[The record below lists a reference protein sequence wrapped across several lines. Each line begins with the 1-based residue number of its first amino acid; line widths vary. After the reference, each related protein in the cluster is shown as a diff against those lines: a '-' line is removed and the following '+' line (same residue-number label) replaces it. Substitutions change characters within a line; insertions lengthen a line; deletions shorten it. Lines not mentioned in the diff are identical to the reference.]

1 MMSDMTGREIRLKR
15 RPVGMPDESDF
26 ELAEMKIPEI
36 GEGEVLIRNIYM
48 SVDPYMRGRM
58 YDRKSYVP
66 PFQLNQ
72 PLEGGCVGQ
81 VVASKNGKFEIGDCV
96 TSMLGWRE
104 YAVSDGKD
112 LSKID
117 PNLFPVQTYLG
128 AAGMPGQT
136 AYVGLLDIGRPK
148 EGETVFVSAA
158 SGAVGSMVCQIAKI
172 KGCRVVGSA
181 GSDEKVAWLVKE
193 AGIDAAFNYKKVDN
207 LIAEVGKHC
216 PNGIDVY
223 FENVG
228 GAHLEAAL
236 EHMNSFGRLVMCGM
250 ISNYNATEPVPGPAN
265 LRHTIS
271 KKLTIQGFIVSDHMQ
286 RLPQFRS
293 DIATWMGQ
301 GRVKWKETVFEGIE
315 NAPAAFIG
323 LFKGENFGK
332 MLVKLGPDPAL

>member
-1 MMSDMTGREIRLKR
+1 MTEIISREIRLKR
-15 RPVGMPDESDF
+15 RPVGLPGEEDF
-26 ELAEMKIPEI
+26 ELAETQIP
-36 GEGEVLIRNIYM
+36 GLRQGEVLIRNIYM

-66 PFQLNQ
+66 PFEINQ

-81 VVASKNGKFEIGDCV
+81 ITATENERFEVGDFV
-96 TSMLGWRE
+96 MSMLGWRE
-104 YAVSDGKD
+104 YAVSDGGGLMKVSAD
-112 LSKID
+112 LLPI
-117 PNLFPVQTYLG
+117 QTFLG
-128 AAGMPGQT
+128 AAGMPGLT

-158 SGAVGSMVCQIAKI
+158 AGAVGSVVCQIAKI

-181 GSDEKVAWLVKE
+181 GSDEKVAWLMEE
-193 AGIDAAFNYKKVDN
+193 AAIDVAFNYKKVDD

-216 PNGIDVY
+216 PDGIDVY

-236 EHMNSFGRLVMCGM
+236 ENMNPYGRLVMCGM
-250 ISNYNATEPVPGPAN
+250 IANYNATEPVPGPAN
-265 LRHTIS
+265 LGYTIS
-271 KKLTIQGFIVSDHMQ
+271 KKLTMQGFIVSDHMQ
-286 RLPQFRS
+286 RLPQFQA
-293 DIATWMGQ
+293 DLAAWLEQ

-315 NAPAAFIG
+315 NAPGAFIG

-332 MLVKLGPDPAL
+332 MLVKLGPESAA